1 MVLFVNAL
9 GGQASFTI
17 SLATLTPVAGVTWSF
32 VGLPAIP
39 GSGVVFS
46 TSDDT
51 GCTFTAFRGFTNDLT
66 SMSVRAT
73 LDDSTTASAT
83 FNISS
88 GSGATLPAINPLAVL
103 PVMDGLA
110 AWYDG
115 PSWNGVGINKYWLDK
130 SGNGNNTSPAD
141 VRGVIT
147 YDSTNGFLYGGVN
160 DGLKF
165 PSLGT
170 TTNYTFIHL
179 ARYKDGVKQR
189 IFQGVSTDWASGF
202 YAGKA
207 GVAYHNGYIT
217 APTDLYGYNWV
228 ISSDQRNLYRSHSV
242 DFTSGTAGSPGYPN
256 RIGLN
261 FGAAT
266 SEYSEWAVAEVLIYN
281 RVLSAAEMLSVENYL
296 RVKYPSLTIQI
307 DTTTGASFTIPQSNQ
322 SGSIG
327 TVNWTYKTP
336 LPTGV
341 SFVNSTQGGAT
352 FSIATGTFLN
362 NQNLV
367 VNASGN
373 GGGGTRSIYLLA
385 ASRALLTAPNVAFNT
400 TIAGSFTVL
409 QTASG
414 TGGITWA
421 YSNLPTSVTFLSSSD
436 SGLTFT
442 VAQNAVVAT
451 RTITVTATNGVKTPT
466 VATFTYGSGVKP
478 VLAVGTVSAIDSTT
492 QQTFLVPQT
501 VVDGLTGGITWSY
514 TPAVFPTGLTVS
526 ATNQGATFTVAQN
539 AVIAQQTITATATN
553 MGGVSTTISFTVGA
567 AVKPVLV
574 SANQLLNTSA
584 ALKQFTITV
593 QAPSV
598 TYSGGITW
606 SYTLPTGLTFVT
618 STNGLITFQVARS
631 VVITSRSFSVTA
643 TNSVGT
649 PTTATFT
656 LGAGTPPVLSDPA
669 NGTGEL
675 ILDTTSINRTFT
687 VVQQSNN
694 TGTITW
700 AVSPSTYPAGVSI
713 QTLPE
718 YRDFGLTML
727 LLQGSVLPYQPF
739 TFTASAASGFIATRS
754 FNLGASTLVELQGP
768 GDPQLIDTTTQQTV
782 QVSQIYDPAYTGTVT
797 WTITPSSYPAGISI
811 TTQDD
816 SKTIITF
823 NANSYLL
830 RQQFVFTARSVGGLT
845 STVRFDIGAAV
856 RPTLTSLANQVLDT
870 STVQRQFS
878 VTQQVNTAYTGPITW
893 IVTPATLPGGATKV
907 TSDSLITFTV
917 PAQTSTTGVIWPNTP
932 FSVTA
937 KNTNTGYSS
946 VPTTFNVFAPRLPV
960 VNAMTTGLI
969 IDVST
974 TAYTVAASQSK
985 PDAAPVAW
993 TITKGDGSA
1002 VPTGVSIN
1010 SSSGLIT
1017 VTVGSY
1023 FVATVLKPIA
1033 TNSAGAVGS
1042 TTFTLTTPEPPI
1054 ISGTPPS
1061 PQILNVTAGQQ
1072 QLTFT
1077 LTNSGLAGNI
1087 SWSFGDFV
1095 PPAGVTLTAGGG
1107 LLTIPKDTYFAS
1119 TVFTIRAT
1127 NTGTNVNRERT
1138 ITINTP
1144 QTPAIDTL
1152 APVSPQI
1159 LNVTST
1165 AKKFTFTNSITLAR
1179 PVEWSLPTNPQSGA
1193 VTINAGTGEVTVAA
1207 GQYFLSSSFVVQAS
1221 NAAINVVNTR
1231 SFVINAPAPPAFT
1244 ATYASGV
1251 YVNTTAAAATLP
1263 FTSTEARADPV
1274 AWSLLQ
1280 SDGVTA
1286 APAGVTING
1295 TTGTVTVNQNT
1306 FFLGLGLKVMASN
1319 VAISSTTS
1327 LTPYFV
1333 SAPKTPVLNTTLTI
1347 PTPTY
1352 KPIVVYGGVT
1362 TVTSLNSA
1370 GTSIPAQANQTYTS
1384 VDSTATSGVGGGA
1397 TFTVTR
1403 NGSGAV
1409 TVGLVSVAFYG
1420 LGYVTGNTVKILG
1433 TALGGTTPANDVTI
1447 TVAASTSVYMNNSTT
1462 SNVIQVSQTAS
1473 PTGTI
1478 TWGGVSSLPTGV
1490 NITDILATNSLLSVT
1505 VTSGTVVRPKLA
1517 LNLTV
1522 SAAGPAL
1529 QGVPGGL
1536 VSGNVVFDIFTPLRP
1551 IIGTPADNANFSFD
1565 TTSTSQSV
1573 TITQDAAQTT
1583 ADTGPITWDFVS
1595 PTYEYVTQTLQ
1606 LTVVFT
1612 PRSLIITVPQGTY
1625 GITGVDSPY
1634 YGSITVR
1641 AINPARMAS
1650 TANKTFNLY
1659 VPNPPAWVVRRTDTT
1674 AIIADG
1680 TPITFDSSGTTPFT
1694 FTATQTVSTS
1704 PINRNGITYTA
1715 PSPVSPI
1722 TLSTGTA
1729 TISQSGD
1736 VYTITVSQDAVTSGQ
1751 SITFS
1756 AKNSTNDMNRTVSRT
1771 ISFICAGPPVIAATT
1786 TWTPAA
1792 SSDVY
1797 EFDTKT
1803 AAITI
1808 DAKYTSGLP
1817 LATITT
1823 NIPPTGLTFVAG
1835 SSTSTQSTFT
1845 IAKEANIA
1853 AAVIQLKLA
1862 TAAMASGTYVTKNF
1876 TINAAAQPTLGSPT
1890 QTGTLDTTTGVQII
1904 TITAATSPKSIVTDW
1919 TFTASDGSVLSTLG
1933 ITVTKVTGDTSGGL
1947 VKLTITIAKTTS
1959 FTARNFTATAKTCV
1973 STITRSQ
1980 TFSLGALYYI
1990 APTLAAPGAQNLNTS
2005 AGAGTYT
2012 VTQTAGTAVTSWSI
2026 TKSDGSAVPSSIT
2039 INSSGVISIAAST
2052 KLSALSVIV
2061 TATNS
2066 AGSGSTNA
2074 FSLSGFFVRFVGVST
2089 GGGGAYTIDDG
2100 QTIGHTWGTSDL
2112 PSDAWSG
2119 VARNPITNRY
2129 AAVSYGGATASSANG
2144 INWSTRPPPP
2154 DEYLTGCACSPTTG
2168 RFVSGTRNNTTGLG
2182 AAAYSNDGITW
2193 QVAAFPSIHYPSFIA
2208 VNSSGR
2214 FVIAGYGD
2222 NMGMYSN
2229 DGITWVPMTITSQ
2242 FDSVNFTCVGGSP
2255 ISSKFV
2261 ALRLAAGGFY
2271 SNDGITWARSNLPD
2285 GFHATAVTCNGAG
2298 VWAAVGDT
2306 TQGPSGYKSTDGINW
2321 SEVTVGSVFSS
2332 NYWSGVSYNTTNNL
2346 FQAVSRDGVTSIG
2359 SSDGTGWSEI
2369 TGVPP
2374 MTRISTA

>member
-1 MVLFVNAL
+1 MVYFVNAISSP
-9 GGQASFTI
+9 ASFVI
-17 SLATLTPVAGVTWSF
+17 PLAALTPVQGVTWTYT
-32 VGLPAIP
+32 GLPTISN
-39 GSGVVFS
+39 SGVRF
-46 TSDDT
+46 TTADDSSI
-51 GCTFTAFRGFTNDLT
+51 TFTAFPGFVNNIT
-66 SMSVRAT
+66 SMTVRAT
-73 LDDSTTASAT
+73 LENTTTATAT

-103 PVMDGLA
+103 TVTDGLVA
-110 AWYDG
+110 QYDG
-115 PSWNGVGINKYWLDK
+115 PSWNGTLRIWLDK

-141 VRGVIT
+141 VRGTVT
-147 YDSTNGFLYGGVN
+147 YDSTNGFLYGGVG
-160 DGLKF
+160 DGVKL

-170 TTNYTFIHL
+170 TANYTFIHL
-179 ARYKDGVKQR
+179 AKYNNGVKQR
-189 IFQGVSTDWASGF
+189 IFQGVTTDWASGF
-202 YAGKA
+202 YTGKA
-207 GVAYHNGYIT
+207 GVAYHNGYVT
-217 APTDLYGYNWV
+217 APTDLYGYNWI
-228 ISSDQRNLYRSHSV
+228 ISSDQRNLYRAHSI
-242 DFTSGTAGSPGYPN
+242 DFTAGTAGTPGYPT

-266 SEYSEWAVAEVLIYN
+266 SEYSDWAVAEVLVYN
-281 RVLSAAEMLSVENYL
+281 RVLSATEMLSVENYI

-322 SGSIG
+322 SVSIG
-327 TVNWTYKTP
+327 SVAWTYKTP

-341 SFVNSTQGGAT
+341 TFTGSTQGGAS

-362 NQNLV
+362 NQNV
-367 VNASGN
+367 VVTASGN
-373 GGGGTRSIYLLA
+373 GGGGTRSLYLLA
-385 ASRALLTAPNVAFNT
+385 ASQAVLDAPNVAFDSSD
-400 TIAGSFTVL
+400 AGSFTIL

-414 TGGITWA
+414 TGGVTWA
-421 YSNLPTSVTFLSSSD
+421 YSNLPASVTFLSSSD
-436 SGLTFT
+436 AGLTFA
-442 VAQNAVVAT
+442 VAQNAVVPK
-451 RTITVTATNGVKTPT
+451 RTLTVTATNGLKTPT
-466 VATFTYGSGVKP
+466 IASFIYGSAVKP

-501 VVDGLTGGITWSY
+501 VSTTLTGGITWSY
-514 TPAVFPTGLTVS
+514 SPTVFPAGLSVT
-526 ATNQGATFTVAQN
+526 AINQGATFTVAQN
-539 AVIAQQTITATATN
+539 AVITAQTITVTATN
-553 MGGVSTTISFTVGA
+553 IGGVSTSISFTVGA
-567 AVKPVLV
+567 AVKPVLTF
-574 SANQLLNTSA
+574 SNQLLNTASA
-584 ALKQFTITV
+584 LRQFTVTV
-593 QAPSV
+593 QSPSV

-618 STNGLITFQVARS
+618 STNGLITFQAARS
-631 VVITSRSFSVTA
+631 TVIASQTFAVTA
-643 TNSVGT
+643 TNSIGAQTV
-649 PTTATFT
+649 ASFT
-656 LGAGTPPVLSDPA
+656 LGAGTPPTLSDPS
-669 NGTGEL
+669 NGIEL

-687 VVQQSNN
+687 VAQQSSR

-700 AVSPSTYPAGVSI
+700 TITPSTYPTGISVQS
-713 QTLPE
+713 TT
-718 YRDFGLTML
+718 DFGVTML

-739 TFTASAASGFIATRS
+739 TFTASASSGFTVTRS
-754 FNLGASTLVELQGP
+754 FNLGGGTIVDLAGP

-782 QVSQIYDPAYTGTVT
+782 QVSQRNDPTYTGTVA

-816 SKTIITF
+816 SKTIFTF
-823 NANSYLL
+823 DANSYLL
-830 RQQFVFTARSVGGLT
+830 RRLFVVTARAISGLT
-845 STVRFDIGAAV
+845 STIQFDIGAAV
-856 RPTLTSLANQVLDT
+856 RPTLSSLANQVLDT

-878 VTQQVNTAYTGPITW
+878 VTQQVNTAYTGPIEW
-893 IVTPATLPGGATKV
+893 IVTPSPFPSGSGMSQV
-907 TSDSLITFTV
+907 TTDGLITFTI
-917 PAQTSTTGVIWPNTP
+917 PAQTASTGVVWPTTA
-932 FSVTA
+932 FSVAA
-937 KNTNTGYSS
+937 KNTNTGYVSLA
-946 VPTTFNVFAPRLPV
+946 PTTFTVFAPRLPV
-960 VNAMTTGLI
+960 VNVISSST

-974 TAYTVAASQSK
+974 TAYTVQASQSK
-985 PDAAPVAW
+985 TDAVPVVW

-1002 VPTGVSIN
+1002 VPAGVSIN

-1017 VTVGSY
+1017 VTIGSY

-1033 TNSAGAVGS
+1033 TNSAGAFGS

-1054 ISGTPPS
+1054 ISGTPTS

-1077 LTNSGLAGNI
+1077 LTNSALAGNI

-1095 PPAGVTLTAGGG
+1095 PPVNVTLTTGGG
-1107 LLTIPKDTYFAS
+1107 LLTIVRDTYFAS

-1127 NTGTNVNRERT
+1127 NTGTNVYRERT

-1207 GQYFLSSSFVVQAS
+1207 GQYFISSSFVVQAS

-1231 SFVINAPAPPAFT
+1231 SFVINAPAPPVISAG
-1244 ATYASGV
+1244 YASGV
-1251 YVNTTAAAATLP
+1251 YVNTTASDAILS
-1263 FTSTEARADPV
+1263 FTNTESRADPV
-1274 AWSLLQ
+1274 VWSLLQ

-1286 APAGVTING
+1286 APAGVTIDPVSG
-1295 TTGTVTVNQNT
+1295 AVTIVQNT
-1306 FFLGLGLKVMASN
+1306 SFLGLGLRVMASN
-1319 VAISSTTS
+1319 AAISYTTP

-1333 SAPKTPVLNTTLTI
+1333 SAPTTPVLNTTLI
-1347 PTPTY
+1347 VPTPTY
-1352 KPIVVYGGVT
+1352 KPIVIIGGVT
-1362 TVTSLNSA
+1362 SVTSLNSA
-1370 GTSIPAQANQTYTS
+1370 GTSIPGQANQTYTS

-1505 VTSGTVVRPKLA
+1505 VTSGAVVRPKLA

-1641 AINPARMAS
+1641 AINPGRMAS

-1756 AKNSTNDMNRTVSRT
+1756 AKNSTNGMNRTVSRT
-1771 ISFICAGPPVIAATT
+1771 ISFICSGPPVIADTT

-1823 NIPPTGLTFVAG
+1823 NTPPTGLTFVAG

-1845 IAKEANIA
+1845 VAKEANIDA
-1853 AAVIQLKLA
+1853 AAVQLKLA

-1876 TINAAAQPTLGSPT
+1876 TIKAAAQPTLGSPT

-1919 TFTASDGSVLSTLG
+1919 TFTASDGSVLADLG
-1933 ITVTKVTGDTSGGL
+1933 ITIAKVTGDTSGGL

-1973 STITRSQ
+1973 STVTGFQ
-1980 TFSLGALYYI
+1980 TFSLGAFY
-1990 APTLAAPGAQNLNTS
+1990 
-2005 AGAGTYT
+2005 YT
-2012 VTQTAGTAVTSWSI
+2012 VPIVFGFGIGSVYNLDTTVSRTITQAAVQTTGGQNPGGVTWSV
-2026 TKSDGSAVPSSIT
+2026 DANAAANGIT
-2039 INSSGVISIAAST
+2039 INGFGFISIAQNRIFNQT
-2052 KLSALSVIV
+2052 RFTV

-2066 AGSGSTNA
+2066 AGSGSNTIDVAANIKPVLTGSTSFNVNTFNANPTLFTISQTSGTGISWTYNAYPDVTKTPITYNSAGVITNGG
-2074 FSLSGFFVRFVGVST
+2074 SLTFLQVQTQNDTTFAMLAPINQIYDSGTQGT
-2089 GGGGAYTIDDG
+2089 GGSITVTAENIAGSTTFTVTGYAYPYVIRNWTSAIGPNQAFEMYWPYKATGG
-2100 QTIGHTWGTSDL
+2100 QK
-2112 PSDAWSG
+2112 
-2119 VARNPITNRY
+2119 
-2129 AAVSYGGATASSANG
+2129 YG
-2144 INWSTRPPPP
+2144 
-2154 DEYLTGCACSPTTG
+2154 YY
-2168 RFVSGTRNNTTGLG
+2168 
-2182 AAAYSNDGITW
+2182 YSNYYGVGTGGPQYELIFNYYTRKITYTGNNQELRGI
-2193 QVAAFPSIHYPSFIA
+2193 QY
-2208 VNSSGR
+2208 
-2214 FVIAGYGD
+2214 
-2222 NMGMYSN
+2222 
-2229 DGITWVPMTITSQ
+2229 
-2242 FDSVNFTCVGGSP
+2242 
-2255 ISSKFV
+2255 
-2261 ALRLAAGGFY
+2261 
-2271 SNDGITWARSNLPD
+2271 ARSPFEPVQNVPWHQWYYVFPEETRSDVGWWL
-2285 GFHATAVTCNGAG
+2285 NG
-2298 VWAAVGDT
+2298 
-2306 TQGPSGYKSTDGINW
+2306 
-2321 SEVTVGSVFSS
+2321 
-2332 NYWSGVSYNTTNNL
+2332 
-2346 FQAVSRDGVTSIG
+2346 
-2359 SSDGTGWSEI
+2359 SDGTGWRLNGGLSGGGNTQMYPEGGGDGNAQI
-2369 TGVPP
+2369 QNLVP
-2374 MTRISTA
+2374 